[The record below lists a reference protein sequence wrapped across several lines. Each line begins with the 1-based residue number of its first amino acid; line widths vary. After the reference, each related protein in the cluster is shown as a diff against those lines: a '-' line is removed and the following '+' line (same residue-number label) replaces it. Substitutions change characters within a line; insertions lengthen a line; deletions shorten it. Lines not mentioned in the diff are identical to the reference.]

1 MVVLY
6 TFQNIGRE
14 NLDWF
19 RAEGESGRKRDL
31 IAKKYSPKTQNIDF
45 SSVTFF
51 FPLLADKLGVHSAK
65 SLEHS
70 PIRGSEWGGQNVGC
84 RLKFHYFV
92 GCR

>member
-6 TFQNIGRE
+6 TFQDIGRE

-51 FPLLADKLGVHSAK
+51 FPLLADKLGVRN
-65 SLEHS
+65 
-70 PIRGSEWGGQNVGC
+70 I
-84 RLKFHYFV
+84 
-92 GCR
+92 